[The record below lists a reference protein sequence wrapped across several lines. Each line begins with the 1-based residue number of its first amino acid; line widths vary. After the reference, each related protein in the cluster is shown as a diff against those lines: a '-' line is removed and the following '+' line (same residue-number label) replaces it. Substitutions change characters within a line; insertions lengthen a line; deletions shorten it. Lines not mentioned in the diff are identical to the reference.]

1 MSKLSIADF
10 IRENYPEYWGVQTYP
25 AAECVAFH
33 KVADEWGLLC
43 NFAHTPITIEG
54 ITFKSAEQLY
64 QMMKFT
70 NPDIIQRIW
79 AGITNNGKVCHEI
92 KRTVK
97 SYEAEHRREDWP
109 GILVDAM
116 KFVLVQK
123 YQQCPEFAALLDRSR
138 GRYIVEDQTTFPKKY
153 ADAWGVKLVGESY
166 VGPNL
171 LGRLLMQL
179 RDTAGHLPYQLPAN
193 ILAFTQHIPRA
204 LREGE

>member
-25 AAECVAFH
+25 AAECVSFH

-54 ITFKSAEQLY
+54 VTFKSAEQLY
-64 QMMKFT
+64 QMMKFPY
-70 NPDIIQRIW
+70 PDIIQLIW

-97 SYEAEHRREDWP
+97 SYEAEYRREDWP
-109 GILVDAM
+109 DILVDAM
-116 KFVLVQK
+116 KFVLAQK
-123 YQQCPEFAALLDRSR
+123 YQQCPEFASLLSKSR

-153 ADAWGVKLVGESY
+153 ADAWGAKLVGESY

-171 LGRLLMQL
+171 LGRLLMEL
-179 RDTAGHLPYQLPAN
+179 RDNNGKLTYQLPN
-193 ILAFTQHIPRA
+193 DILNFTKYIN
-204 LREGE
+204 

>member
-25 AAECVAFH
+25 TAECVAFH

-79 AGITNNGKVCHEI
+79 TGITNNGKVCHEI

-109 GILVDAM
+109 RILVDAM

-138 GRYIVEDQTTFPKKY
+138 GRHIVEDQTSFPKKY

-179 RDTAGHLPYQLPAN
+179 RDTAGHLPYHLPAN

-204 LREGE
+204 LREEE

>member
-1 MSKLSIADF
+1 VS
-10 IRENYPEYWGVQTYP
+10 
-25 AAECVAFH
+25 FH

-70 NPDIIQRIW
+70 DPDIIQRIW
-79 AGITNNGKVCHEI
+79 TGITNNGKVCHEI

-97 SYEAEHRREDWP
+97 SYEAVYRREDWP

-123 YQQCPEFAALLDRSR
+123 YRQCPEFASLLSKSR
-138 GRYIVEDQTTFPKKY
+138 GCYIVEDQTAFPKRY

-171 LGRLLMQL
+171 LGRLLMEL
-179 RDTAGHLPYQLPAN
+179 RDNNGKLTYQLPN
-193 ILAFTQHIPRA
+193 DILNFTKYIN
-204 LREGE
+204 

>member
-10 IRENYPEYWGVQTYP
+10 IKENYSEYWGVQTYP
-25 AAECVAFH
+25 AGECVAFH
-33 KVADEWGLLC
+33 KVAGEWGLLC

-54 ITFKSAEQLY
+54 VTFKSAEQFY

-70 NPDIIQRIW
+70 APEIIKRIW

-97 SYEAEHRREDWP
+97 SYEAEYRREDWP

-123 YQQCPEFAALLDRSR
+123 YRQCPEFAALLSKSR
-138 GRYIVEDQTTFPKKY
+138 GRYIVEDQTTFPKRY
-153 ADAWGVKLVGESY
+153 ADAWGVKLVDESY

-179 RDTAGHLPYQLPAN
+179 RDNNGELTYQLPAD
-193 ILAFTQHIPRA
+193 ILNFTKYIKQ
-204 LREGE
+204 